1 MPSRPPPIPG
11 RQRAAGSCGHRSPR
25 RRSQPSRQRW
35 PARPRRGASRPE
47 GCRQLRRANEG
58 RTRRP
63 RPAGGAV
70 EPEFVAAAADGDAL
84 GRSTP
89 ATPPVTHNLTHTLF
103 SMPADATGRRRLPL
117 DWTWEPTGLAVA
129 ARRRYQVPDERES
142 RNTAGPRWTPAAP
155 IGPNLRNPCG
165 GELAVHKKNRRT
177 DTGGAARRKIA
188 GHELGA
194 PFHDQNT
201 RGRSEK
207 QSGDPA
213 QTRRVPPLPDY
224 PPGLSGTIGSTSPA
238 AAADTTAAHRHPSGQ
253 TRAATAQSTAA
264 LAPAPAALQ
273 SRSP

>member
-165 GELAVHKKNRRT
+165 GELAVHKKTGERT
-177 DTGGAARRKIA
+177 PEVPLAWRSRGTSQ
-188 GHELGA
+188 EYLA
-194 PFHDQNT
+194 PTAEPSGTLNNT
-201 RGRSEK
+201 RGN
-207 QSGDPA
+207 
-213 QTRRVPPLPDY
+213 
-224 PPGLSGTIGSTSPA
+224 
-238 AAADTTAAHRHPSGQ
+238 
-253 TRAATAQSTAA
+253 
-264 LAPAPAALQ
+264 PAPSRRIPPAPLLPPRAL
-273 SRSP
+273 RIDGLA